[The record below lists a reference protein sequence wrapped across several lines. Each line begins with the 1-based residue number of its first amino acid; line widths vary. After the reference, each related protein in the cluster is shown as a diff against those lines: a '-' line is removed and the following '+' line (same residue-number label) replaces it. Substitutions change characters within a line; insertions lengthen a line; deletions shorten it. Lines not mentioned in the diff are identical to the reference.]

1 MPPPT
6 DPALTPPSVPARF
19 ATLRRA
25 DGEVGDGGGDKGG
38 GGPDLDRASSVATG
52 GDDDTLGHAQI
63 LWAPDRGR
71 GEEERERERE
81 RERGERER
89 EREECREEGLRT

>member
-6 DPALTPPSVPARF
+6 DPALTHPSVPARF

-71 GEEERERERE
+71 GEDERGGERERERE
-81 RERGERER
+81 RERSAERK
-89 EREECREEGLRT
+89 G

>member
-6 DPALTPPSVPARF
+6 DPALTHPSVPARF

-25 DGEVGDGGGDKGG
+25 DGEVGDVGGGKG

-71 GEEERERERE
+71 GKVERESAERQGWT
-81 RERGERER
+81 RGV
-89 EREECREEGLRT
+89 GALFFF